1 MLIVQWGEGIRVN
14 VMSFL
19 TLSMVKVVIDD
30 KLPTRN
36 GELFYLHSKDKNEFW
51 SPLLEKAY
59 AKLYGSYK
67 ALEGGLAIEA
77 AVDFTGGIPEVFDL
91 HSSEVQKE
99 PERLYKDMRK
109 AYVNN
114 AFLSCSLS
122 VSIL

>member
-1 MLIVQWGEGIRVN
+1 MLIVQWGEGIRVI

-59 AKLYGSYK
+59 AKFSISRTL
-67 ALEGGLAIEA
+67 
-77 AVDFTGGIPEVFDL
+77 
-91 HSSEVQKE
+91 
-99 PERLYKDMRK
+99 R
-109 AYVNN
+109 N
-114 AFLSCSLS
+114 LSR
-122 VSIL
+122 